1 MGIHRPTGDS
11 SLKMKVFGVLLLL
24 IGAVFCQNDVIDKLG
39 ELRATQLLAYI
50 ERAGLTDVLRSGG
63 PFTIFAPSDEAIDK
77 LPEIIKRLL
86 DGAPEFLAQVL
97 TFHVTPGQVFSRD
110 LSNEMLLDSLE
121 GSKNRINI
129 YFNNDELTVTATGAP
144 ISLVNQEASNGVI
157 HIIDNMIIPLP
168 RQSLFEE
175 VAQDPAFSTLASLV
189 LLAEIDGGLAAP
201 GALTL
206 FAPDNRAFAQVPD
219 DILEGIVSDPERL
232 RGVLLYHVVG
242 GTQFSA
248 GLVSGDYET
257 VQGDSVAI
265 SVNDDGSVNVNSA
278 TVVTGDIGVNNGV
291 KHIINSVLLPPSDE

>member
-129 YFNNDELTVTATGAP
+129 YFNDGELTVTATGAP
-144 ISLVNQEASNGVI
+144 ISLVDQQASNGVI

-168 RQSLFEE
+168 RQTLFEE
-175 VAQDPAFSTLASLV
+175 VAQDPAFSTLAGLV
-189 LLAEIDGGLAAP
+189 LMAELGEVLASP
-201 GALTL
+201 GPFTL
-206 FAPDNRAFAQVPD
+206 FAPDNSAFSKVPD
-219 DILEGIVSDPERL
+219 DILVDLIQNPDKL
-232 RGVLLYHVVG
+232 RQVLLYHVIG
-242 GTQFSA
+242 STQYSA
-248 GLVSGDYET
+248 GLVSKGYGS
-257 VQGDSVAI
+257 VQGQDI
-265 SVNDDGSVNVNSA
+265 DININDDGSVDVNNA
-278 TVVTGDIGVNNGV
+278 KVVTANIAVSNGV
-291 KHIINSVLLPPSDE
+291 KHIIDNVLLP